1 MCIRDSLRTL
11 CEQTKSIQR
20 ANSEYADADANADIL
35 GISGDTLGYL
45 GDILGLSWWCLS
57 EGFVWDIF
65 GISRGYLWNILG
77 IFEGFVWNILQEPCE
92 VLWNHREHMSERTL
106 VHRRAMSIYR
116 IRVMNILNNLVGI
129 SLRSI
134 RRVESTLQLK
144 TILSGDS
151 IIDLNIYQ

>member
-1 MCIRDSLRTL
+1 MI
-11 CEQTKSIQR
+11 
-20 ANSEYADADANADIL
+20 YW
-35 GISGDTLGYL
+35 GYL
-45 GDILGLSWWCLS
+45 GDVCRRFFLL
-57 EGFVWDIF
+57 DIF

-77 IFEGFVWNILQEPCE
+77 IFEGFVWNILQESC
-92 VLWNHREHMSERTL
+92 EHMSERTL

-134 RRVESTLQLK
+134 MRVQSTLQLK

-151 IIDLNIYQ
+151 IIDLDIYQ